1 MRISETPS
9 LLVRRCL
16 LAPALGL
23 LLGLIASSP
32 VHAGSF
38 SPEDASGLELIRF
51 LDHEKWKYRLEA
63 LEEIEERKLM
73 QAIDK
78 VVEMA
83 KVDMHPKVRLEALE
97 VLEEMDSSWLV
108 PTAEHMVVAD
118 PVEDN
123 RDEALEVIE
132 DKGGGARS
140 TMVLGEVIAQDKSS
154 DMRES
159 AAELI
164 REKQWKGAE
173 EQLAR
178 AALRDGDAGV
188 RRECRRALAVLG
200 GDKYRPVLHRILLDE
215 PNKKYRLEVAELIE
229 DNPLPV
235 DSSALLDSLDD
246 PYSKIAKTAAKS
258 LVKLG
263 DKSVA
268 PILREKALETTDRGL
283 AEEFSEAASLLDG

>member
-9 LLVRRCL
+9 FRLKRCL
-16 LAPALGL
+16 LASLLVASLGL
-23 LLGLIASSP
+23 SLPSPLYASS
-32 VHAGSF
+32 F
-38 SPEDASGLELIRF
+38 SAEDASGLELIRF
-51 LDHEKWKYRLEA
+51 LDHEKWKYRSEA

-83 KVDMHPKVRLEALE
+83 KKDMHPKVRLEALE
-97 VLEEMDSSWLV
+97 VLEKMDSSWLV

-123 RDEALEVIE
+123 REEALEIIE

-154 DMRES
+154 DLRES

-164 REKQWKGAE
+164 REKEWKGAE

-200 GDKYRPVLHRILLDE
+200 GEKYRPVLHRILLDE
-215 PNKKYRLEVAELIE
+215 PNKKYRLEIAELIE

-235 DSSALLDSLDD
+235 DSGPLIDALDD
-246 PYSKIAKTAAKS
+246 PYSKIARVAARS

-263 DKSVA
+263 DKSA
-268 PILREKALETTDRGL
+268 ASILREKALETADRGL
-283 AEEFSEAASLLDG
+283 AEEFGKAASLLEG